1 MGIMFGIEV
10 QKKGS
15 INRKKMV
22 KGHYCLLDGVHANG
36 ITDKIPYL
44 YRK

>member
-1 MGIMFGIEV
+1 MAIVFGVEV

-15 INRKKMV
+15 INRWKMV
-22 KGHYCLLDGVHANG
+22 KGHYSLLDGVHLDG

-44 YRK
+44 Y